1 VSKPVYRINFHVKQ
15 YPFLSSVAL
24 GTSSKWA
31 IDLFVQYNE
40 NKNDASDGRH
50 QEEIDSAWVY
60 DIRRGASFAAFGFVY
75 LGVVQQQIYFRVFP
89 ALLSRMAIE
98 APKARALVQ
107 VALDQLVV
115 FPCVY
120 YPIFYALQ
128 GALNS
133 DAANSGHPLDGLCSG
148 LERYKANCVADN
160 TAAWSV
166 WGPVQLL
173 NFALVPRH
181 WRAPFVSGTGLL
193 WTAYL
198 SNARGSA
205 KEVPEAKASEDK
217 LTPVK

>member
-1 VSKPVYRINFHVKQ
+1 MHSLHTLAAALLKPIHRINFNVSQH
-15 YPFLSSVAL
+15 PLLSSVAL

-40 NKNDASDGRH
+40 NKNVASDRRP
-50 QEEIDSAWVY
+50 QEEPGSAWVY
-60 DIRRGASFAAFGFVY
+60 DMRRGASFAAFGFIY

-107 VALDQLVV
+107 VALDQIVV

-120 YPIFYALQ
+120 YPLFYALQ

-133 DAANSGHPLDGLCSG
+133 EAAFAGHPVEGLWSG
-148 LERYKANCVADN
+148 FQRYKANCVADN

-198 SNARGSA
+198 SNARG
-205 KEVPEAKASEDK
+205 
-217 LTPVK
+217 